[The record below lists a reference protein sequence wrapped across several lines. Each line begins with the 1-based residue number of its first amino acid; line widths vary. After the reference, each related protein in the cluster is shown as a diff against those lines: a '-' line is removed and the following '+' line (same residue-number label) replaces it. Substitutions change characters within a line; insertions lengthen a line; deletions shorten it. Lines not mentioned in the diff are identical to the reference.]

1 MAPPVALETPHA
13 GSIQP
18 KTQDGPAPKQAGD
31 QLFNPAKHLSFSPP
45 SKTLQMSDLA
55 LSPTALSSV
64 ATTEPFP
71 LLSHDSVLA
80 HRREIFSPDVLDN
93 CMHHTRPGS
102 VQIRGMAPRYAPFI
116 HQFWH
121 SPEVLKIIS
130 DVAGVE
136 LVPAM
141 DYEISHANVQLGA
154 GGLEEVRGT
163 PKKTVREAVTTDQT
177 KPIIEWHKDSH
188 PFVCVVMLSDARHM
202 AGGET
207 ELMKGDGGTLKVKA
221 PQMGCAVLLQGRY
234 ITHTAAP
241 VTNMP
246 ERVTIVTSFRPKNPT
261 LLDETTNA
269 NVRNKAHLSEL
280 YYQWTTYRL
289 DVLAERARITAE
301 ALRRRYEDNVK
312 QSDPEGKKGLC
323 RIETVDISAMQKWAD
338 EQIAYIQQTMYEM
351 RPLGQ

>member
-1 MAPPVALETPHA
+1 M
-13 GSIQP
+13 
-18 KTQDGPAPKQAGD
+18 
-31 QLFNPAKHLSFSPP
+31 
-45 SKTLQMSDLA
+45 
-55 LSPTALSSV
+55 
-64 ATTEPFP
+64 
-71 LLSHDSVLA
+71 
-80 HRREIFSPDVLDN
+80 
-93 CMHHTRPGS
+93 
-102 VQIRGMAPRYAPFI
+102 
-116 HQFWH
+116 
-121 SPEVLKIIS
+121 
-130 DVAGVE
+130 
-136 LVPAM
+136 
-141 DYEISHANVQLGA
+141 
-154 GGLEEVRGT
+154 
-163 PKKTVREAVTTDQT
+163 
-177 KPIIEWHKDSH
+177 
-188 PFVCVVMLSDARHM
+188 
-202 AGGET
+202 
-207 ELMKGDGGTLKVKA
+207 
-221 PQMGCAVLLQGRY
+221 LQGRY

-246 ERVTIVTSFRPKNPT
+246 ERVTIVASFRPKNPT